1 MEDTTRPIVWK
12 IGGPAGF
19 GIMTTGLLMSKLA
32 TRQGKNIFDY
42 AEYPS
47 LVQGGHNTYEVMMH
61 SATAQ
66 ARCVPVD
73 VLACLTPDTAELH
86 KDRLHKKSLILHD
99 EKDQVSVSTGT
110 TVSVPITEIIADLKA
125 SKIMGNMVMFGA
137 SAAILGSSK
146 EAVTSCITA
155 QFSSKGEEVVSQN
168 TACALAGFDHIT
180 STAQALCLTTLSDS
194 PTTANN
200 SDISPKALLTGND
213 AFSLAAIAAKCT
225 FYAAYPMTPSSSV
238 LTTLAAFAPKA
249 GMIVRHAEDEIG
261 VVSEALGASFAG
273 ARAAV
278 GTSGGGFA
286 LMTESVSYAGVAEIP
301 LVIFMSQRP
310 GPATGMPTWT
320 EQGDLLFTVHAGHG
334 EFPKIVLA
342 PGTIQEMIEL
352 TQHAFNLADI
362 YQTPVILLSDKYLSE
377 SHYSLPVSEVEKL
390 CSKPQDRGETL
401 SRPTTNYLRYAI
413 TDSGISPRLLP
424 GAEGAFYQANS
435 YEHSEDSHTSEEA
448 EARVAQVDKRAKKT
462 ETYLA
467 KHWLPPKVFGSLA
480 DAKVTLVSW
489 GSHQPVVETARE
501 MLANEGMPVA
511 HVHFSSVFPLAADQI
526 RPLFEGQTPVVV
538 VENNSTGQF
547 AQLLQKETGIS
558 TEQPILKYD
567 GRPFYPEEIV
577 AAVKERYAN

>member
-1 MEDTTRPIVWK
+1 MENTLRPTVWK

-32 TRQGKNIFDY
+32 TRQGKQIFDY

-61 SATAQ
+61 ASSAK
-66 ARCVPVD
+66 ARCMPVD
-73 VLACLTPDTAELH
+73 ILACLTPDTAELH
-86 KDRLHKKSLILHD
+86 KERLHEKSLILHD
-99 EKDQVSVSTGT
+99 EKDQISVPTGT
-110 TVSVPITEIIADLKA
+110 TVSVPITDIIAELKA

-155 QFSSKGEEVVSQN
+155 QFGSKGEDVVSQN
-168 TACALAGFDHIT
+168 TACAHAGFDHIT
-180 STAQALCLTTLSDS
+180 TTAQDHCLTTLSDS
-194 PTTANN
+194 SPATEAAT
-200 SDISPKALLTGND
+200 PKAILTGND
-213 AFSLAAIAAKCT
+213 AFSLAAIAANCT

-238 LTTLAAFAPKA
+238 LSTLAAFAPKA

-390 CSKPQDRGETL
+390 CSKPQDRGET
-401 SRPTTNYLRYAI
+401 TTTATSNYLRYAI

-424 GAEGAFYQANS
+424 GVEGSFYQANS
-435 YEHSEDSHTSEEA
+435 YEHIEDSHTSEEA
-448 EARVAQVDKRAKKT
+448 EARVAQVDKRARKT
-462 ETYLA
+462 KTYLA

-489 GSHQPVVETARE
+489 GSHQLVVEAARE
-501 MLANEGMPVA
+501 MLAYEKISVA
-511 HVHFSSVFPLAADQI
+511 HIHFSSVYPLAADQI
-526 RPLFEGQTPVVV
+526 TPLFEGTTPVVV

-547 AQLLQKETGIS
+547 AKLLHTEAGIVS
-558 TEQPILKYD
+558 EEPILKYD

-577 AAVKERYAN
+577 AAVKERYAK